1 MTTTIVSPDLK
12 PDTASQFTE
21 FLRSLSYQRFVAQG
35 STMVVIFDLPPPR
48 PPDNSEGVPLP
59 SIHEDRVY
67 IGKLMYHSAL
77 QGVALQGKI
86 SHIGCGTAIGRQD
99 RISKTRTP
107 TTQNISRHDLSSVVI
122 QLQRVASDQAALLK
136 KLKETQEKQ
145 DRRARRAAWKAEKA
159 ADAMMSMIRDFLKSH
174 STGSQEKKFLR
185 K

>member
-1 MTTTIVSPDLK
+1 
-12 PDTASQFTE
+12 
-21 FLRSLSYQRFVAQG
+21 
-35 STMVVIFDLPPPR
+35 
-48 PPDNSEGVPLP
+48 LP

-86 SHIGCGTAIGRQD
+86 SHIGCGTVIGRQD

-145 DRRARRAAWKAEKA
+145 DRHARRAARKAKKD

-174 STGSQEKKFLR
+174 STGSQKKKKSSGINPPKAPTEMHFLQSHSLKTNLVEYYARTR
-185 K
+185 KLSTTKS